1 MELFAWSIINL
12 KKGWQDNRFIVGKWY
27 QIFNLEKKRKRKYAN
42 IQFIIHWHQIFPLRA
57 GRFERTINWSL
68 FLCVCVRGSTTLSGY
83 SMKWNQK
90 VLLSLL
96 DEKWE
101 QALILPLAERQ
112 NSLYLCAMGWL
123 GPHHG
128 TGLSLAW
135 HWAAVSQLRWQGLGS
150 VFALVS
156 QPRPSQAA
164 DRNDLNNE
172 FTPGDAGL
180 ICRWDGG
187 KTLDVTD
194 DRTQKTPSW
203 CS

>member
-1 MELFAWSIINL
+1 MQILNLLFIGTS
-12 KKGWQDNRFIVGKWY
+12 Y
-27 QIFNLEKKRKRKYAN
+27 
-42 IQFIIHWHQIFPLRA
+42 FPLEQA
-57 GRFERTINWSL
+57 DWEEQLTKVF
-68 FLCVCVRGSTTLSGY
+68 FCVCVLGRSTTLSGY
-83 SMKWNQK
+83 SMQWSQK

-96 DEKWE
+96 HDEWE
-101 QALILPLAERQ
+101 QPLILPLAEGQ
-112 NSLYLCAMGWL
+112 NLLYLCAMGWP
-123 GPHHG
+123 GPRRG
-128 TGLSLAW
+128 TGLSLVW

-164 DRNDLNNE
+164 DKNDLNNE

-187 KTLDVTD
+187 KKLDVTD